1 MMKPTIEKVKWVRR
15 LNGISDDGDDDNN
28 NSIMDRHYNG
38 SHDIEIWLDV
48 VRSSTS
54 VLFKDV
60 LDKPFKLYKAF
71 EAENF
76 DVGML
81 LLPKQGEKPLKNSR
95 ENDLV
100 GYRRDWR
107 T

>member
-1 MMKPTIEKVKWVRR
+1 MVLTRYR
-15 LNGISDDGDDDNN
+15 
-28 NSIMDRHYNG
+28 IMN
-38 SHDIEIWLDV
+38 IDV
-48 VRSSTS
+48 VRSSTA

-100 GYRRDWR
+100 SYYEWSDWK
-107 T
+107 